1 MRKLYALFLVAAVPT
16 VALADTPLEELQHD
30 WSVCQYQT
38 LEAKKENCF
47 SSLSQKA
54 HQASQMKNNSSA
66 PLLIW
71 SAIIDSSWAGAKGG
85 LGALSLVKEGAN
97 KSPNAKKRLCK

>member
-16 VALADTPLEELQHD
+16 VALAAPPLEELQHD

-47 SSLSQKA
+47 SSL
-54 HQASQMKNNSSA
+54 
-66 PLLIW
+66 
-71 SAIIDSSWAGAKGG
+71 
-85 LGALSLVKEGAN
+85 
-97 KSPNAKKRLCK
+97 RLC